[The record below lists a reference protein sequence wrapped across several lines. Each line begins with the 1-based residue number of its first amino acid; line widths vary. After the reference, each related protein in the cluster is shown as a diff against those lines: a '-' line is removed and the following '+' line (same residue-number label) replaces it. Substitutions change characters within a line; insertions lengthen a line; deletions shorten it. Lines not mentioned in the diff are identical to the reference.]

1 MIMISIT
8 CILTGASPVSSIAN
22 IGKRDTTQEDTADDD
37 DNEEV
42 RNTRHDNHLLCLLNY
57 KKILQLTLISCT
69 NLFSL
74 FFNLLFSSSF
84 SHFFLLL
91 TTHFF
96 LVSIIVGS
104 IRHGHYSYKQ

>member
-42 RNTRHDNHLLCLLNY
+42 RNTRHDNHLLCLCAPY
-57 KKILQLTLISCT
+57 LITRRYYNS
-69 NLFSL
+69 LSYPALIFSL
-74 FFNLLFSSSF
+74 FFSIFYSLPLSLTFS
-84 SHFFLLL
+84 
-91 TTHFF
+91 
-96 LVSIIVGS
+96 
-104 IRHGHYSYKQ
+104 YY